1 VSFTEYF
8 LSKCLNSVFD
18 LSEWY
23 RLKIDVRCCN
33 LRRLSSRKG
42 QIIYGPIF
50 SRRIGVDIGINLLI
64 QAGKTCTYNCVYCQY
79 GTTGNLISKPEDI
92 DGWVAVEDVLNALR
106 DALEAMISEGEN
118 LDSITFSGYGEPTL
132 HPDFEEAVIAVSKLR
147 DEYYPDVPITIITN
161 SSLAPIEHVKAGL
174 LRADRI
180 IAKVDVG
187 SAETWRKINRPAVGV
202 PNFDEIIESLK
213 KISDIAREKLTIQTL
228 ILNGAVNNSSEDE
241 LKRIAERIAYINPH
255 DVQVYTIVRGPA
267 EDYVKPVSVDIL
279 RKLQNFILK
288 LNKKI
293 LVRVY

>member
-1 VSFTEYF
+1 M
-8 LSKCLNSVFD
+8 
-18 LSEWY
+18 
-23 RLKIDVRCCN
+23 
-33 LRRLSSRKG
+33 RRLSSRKG

-106 DALEAMISEGEN
+106 DALEAMVSEGEN

-213 KISDIAREKLTIQTL
+213 EISDIAREKLTIQTL